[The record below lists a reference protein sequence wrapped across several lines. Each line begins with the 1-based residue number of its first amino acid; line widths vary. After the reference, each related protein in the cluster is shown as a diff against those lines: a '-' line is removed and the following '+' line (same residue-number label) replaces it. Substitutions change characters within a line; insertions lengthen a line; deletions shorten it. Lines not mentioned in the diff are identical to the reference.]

1 MIVDTV
7 DNPLLITDLDREE
20 IGFGGIFGFSIKTVG
35 DGGAR
40 LGRLLHTVV
49 DEDIPTFNENRNYM
63 TDILQT
69 IIKDNRDITHN
80 ILHENDKSIL
90 KYISS
95 K

>member
-7 DNPLLITDLDREE
+7 DNPLLVTDLDKEE

-35 DGGAR
+35 DAGAR
-40 LGRLLHTVV
+40 LGRLLRTVV
-49 DEDIPTFNENRNYM
+49 DEDIPTFGENRNYT
-63 TDILQT
+63 TDVLQT
-69 IIKDNRDITHN
+69 IIKDNSDIIHN

-90 KYISS
+90 RYISS